1 MAESAY
7 AEALKASVFGL
18 VGSSPTTRTYKGV
31 LMDNENFEPCT
42 TPDCWCG
49 AQVQEEDPYAY
60 VYLPLSI
67 MSDIV
72 ENGFQNVRSL
82 DFVIKSFETSI

>member
-31 LMDNENFEPCT
+31 LMDNENFELCAT
-42 TPDCWCG
+42 LDCWCE
-49 AQVQEEDPYAY
+49 AQVQPYTY
-60 VYLPLSI
+60 VKIPFSI

-72 ENGFQNVRSL
+72 ENGFKNVHSL
-82 DFVIKSFETSI
+82 DFLIKTFETSI